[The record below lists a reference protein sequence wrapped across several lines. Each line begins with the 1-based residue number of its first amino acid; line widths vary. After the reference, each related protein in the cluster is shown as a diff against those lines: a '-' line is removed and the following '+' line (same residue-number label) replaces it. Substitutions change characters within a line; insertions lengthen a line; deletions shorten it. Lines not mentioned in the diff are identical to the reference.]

1 MVHLFRFVFA
11 VFTIAFR
18 GFVGTKLWTWFMVS
32 TFGLPYINT
41 VQAIGLT
48 LLISLFSPWKS
59 YSDKELDEA
68 KATSPAA
75 SLVSTLIHLLT
86 ASIILL
92 MGWLVHMLM
101 A

>member
-11 VFTIAFR
+11 VFTTAFR

-32 TFGLPYINT
+32 AFGLPYINT

-48 LLISLFSPWKS
+48 LVVSLFSPWKS
-59 YSDKELDEA
+59 YTDKDLEEA
-68 KATSPAA
+68 KETSPSAQ
-75 SLVSTLIHLLT
+75 LISTLIHLLT